1 VEKIVAYILLLAD
14 IGKEHEVAKRIKQ
27 LNGVSEV
34 KVVYGEY
41 DIVVRVEVSSL
52 RELDKVVTSIR
63 SIPHVIRSITLVSSD
78 NQV

>member
-1 VEKIVAYILLLAD
+1 VEKIVAYILLLVD
-14 IGKEHEVAKRIKQ
+14 IGKEYEVAKRIKQ

>member
-14 IGKEHEVAKRIKQ
+14 IGKEYEVAKRIKQ

>member
-1 VEKIVAYILLLAD
+1 MEKIVAYILLLAD